1 MIEFRNVKKAFK
13 DKVILEN
20 INLTINEGEL
30 VVFIGP
36 SGCGKTTTLKMIN
49 KLINITSGEILIN
62 GKNIIEEDT
71 IKLRRKMGY
80 VIQQT
85 GLFPHMTV
93 GENIGLIPNLEKW
106 SEEET
111 KKRTCE
117 LLELVGLSSE
127 EHIDKYPNELSGG
140 QQQRVGIARAFI
152 MNPEIILMDEPF
164 SALDPITRN
173 QLQDEIYNIQQE
185 LKKTIIFV
193 THDMDEAL
201 RLGDRICIMKDGYV
215 VQFDTPERLLK
226 NPADDFVKE
235 FIGKD
240 KIWNQPDLIKVKD
253 IMIKNPVKT
262 IEERTALQAVQIM
275 QSNHVD
281 SLLIVNEKERLN
293 GLVTLKNIRKTSDKN
308 VKLKDIMEKEI
319 ITVNDDDS
327 IINVLEKMQAEK
339 IGYVPVVD
347 NNSKLLGL
355 ITRSSLISVLSNQFL
370 DKEVLQNE

>member
-1 MIEFRNVKKAFK
+1 MIEFRGVKKAFK

-62 GKNIIEEDT
+62 GKNITEEDT

-106 SEEET
+106 SEEEIQ
-111 KKRTCE
+111 KRTYE
-117 LLELVGLSSE
+117 LLELVGLSPE
-127 EHIDKYPNELSGG
+127 EYIDKYPNELSGG
-140 QQQRVGIARAFI
+140 QQQRVGIARAFT

-193 THDMDEAL
+193 THDIDEAL
-201 RLGDRICIMKDGYV
+201 KLGDRICIMKDG
-215 VQFDTPERLLK
+215 QIIQLDTPERLLK
-226 NPADDFVKE
+226 DPANDFVKE

-240 KIWNQPDLIKVKD
+240 RIWNQPELIKVKD

-262 IEERTALQAVQIM
+262 IAERTALQAIQIM
-275 QSNHVD
+275 QSSHVD
-281 SLLIVNEKERLN
+281 SLLIVNEKEILK

-327 IINVLEKMQAEK
+327 IINVLEKMQTEK

-347 NNSKLLGL
+347 NNSKLRGL

-370 DKEVLQNE
+370 DKEVLQDE